1 MEKKVAEKLTYTSC
15 EQHIRNTYQTLNEVE
30 IVLFIRKTNECYGAK
45 VHEKMTE
52 ITQIEN

>member
-30 IVLFIRKTNECYGAK
+30 IVLFIRKQTNAMGLK
-45 VHEKMTE
+45 FVKK
-52 ITQIEN
+52 